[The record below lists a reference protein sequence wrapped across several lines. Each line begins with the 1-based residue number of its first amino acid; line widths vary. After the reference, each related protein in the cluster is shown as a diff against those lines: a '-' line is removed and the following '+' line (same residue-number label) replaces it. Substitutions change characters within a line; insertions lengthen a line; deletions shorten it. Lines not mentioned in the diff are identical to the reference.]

1 MRSVCASLGGCVS
14 QRACPVG
21 PTDLRHSSRCRAF
34 ARKRRRP
41 DGLVGAAGTSGSTFQ
56 SHGGKLH
63 DSEGRHARRADRLR
77 RIGPN
82 QGQLGLGQYWRRRDD
97 RGRTAARAS
106 HNKTSGLAAGPGDD
120 RTIQSRSCDA
130 TRASA
135 LVLAGR
141 TPLNPRAVDL
151 AAELPCRRFSGASP
165 TRVETEPKRPPHRRL
180 RDSTSWRPEAGPMK
194 S

>member
-1 MRSVCASLGGCVS
+1 MRSLCASLGGCVS

-21 PTDLRHSSRCRAF
+21 PTDSRHSSRCHAF

-41 DGLVGAAGTSGSTFQ
+41 DSLVGQAGTSGSTFQ
-56 SHGGKLH
+56 SHGGSH

-106 HNKTSGLAAGPGDD
+106 DNKTSGLAARPSND
-120 RTIQSRSCDA
+120 RTIQSRPCDA

-135 LVLAGR
+135 LVLAGQP
-141 TPLNPRAVDL
+141 PLNAL
-151 AAELPCRRFSGASP
+151 ARRFNGASP

-180 RDSTSWRPEAGPMK
+180 RDSRHLGGQRQRL
-194 S
+194 